1 MFNFI
6 RMRFFQRTM
15 GYSCTIENVYI
26 ICITMYH
33 ISRVVKKIIKED
45 HRKITWEK
53 NIIVIFKYYSLSAI
67 RTTLESFHSTTVM
80 AESSFVSPVCCARFD
95 LTRFSSILSTRKRK
109 EIGKKSLTNLSIGF
123 ENFCLSNEGTWYE
136 EEIKK
141 IVRFV
146 SEHESLLRLQQQW
159 PLPLSEIH
167 RWLVQ

>member
-15 GYSCTIENVYI
+15 GLYNWK
-26 ICITMYH
+26 CIYNMYH
-33 ISRVVKKIIKED
+33 DISRVVKKIIKED

-53 NIIVIFKYYSLSAI
+53 NIIVIFKYLSLSAI

-80 AESSFVSPVCCARFD
+80 AESSFVSPVCCTRFD

-109 EIGKKSLTNLSIGF
+109 EIGKKSLTNLSI